1 MSGPTTYGDISQ
13 RTAAWAAVEMLSHAE
28 PILVL
33 SRFGMAKPIPKN
45 KANKV
50 KFRRPIPFTVST
62 TPAVEGVTPVSQKM
76 NYEDVSATLDQYIG
90 VTELT
95 DVVADTAEDPVLKD
109 MSMLSGEQA
118 AETQEMVLWG
128 VLKAGTNVF
137 YGATADTARTDV
149 NDPIS
154 LDRLRKVTR
163 FLKAQRAKHITK
175 MISASPN
182 FSTEPVAASF
192 IAFAHTD
199 CEADIMDLPNFTP
212 IEKYG
217 SMKAFPHE
225 IGKVGDVRFIL
236 SPLLDP
242 FTDAGSATLNGM
254 LSSGTK
260 VDVYPIVFVAQEAYG
275 LVTLKGK
282 DAITPMVLNPNK
294 PRGNDPAGQRGFV
307 SWKTYF
313 TAVILNQAWMA
324 RLEVG
329 VSAL

>member
-1 MSGPTTYGDISQ
+1 MAGPTTYGDIGQ
-13 RTAAWAAVEMLSHAE
+13 RTAAWAAVEMLAHAE

-45 KANKV
+45 KAKVV

-62 TPAVEGVTPVSQKM
+62 VPAVEGVTPVAQKM
-76 NYEDVSATLDQYIG
+76 EYEDVPATLDQYIG
-90 VTELT
+90 VTGLT
-95 DVVADTAEDPVLKD
+95 DWVEDTVEDPVLKD
-109 MSMLSGEQA
+109 IAALSGEQA
-118 AETQEMVLWG
+118 AETQEMVLYG

-137 YGATADTARTDV
+137 YGASADTARTDV
-149 NDPIS
+149 NDPVTI
-154 LDRLRKVTR
+154 DRLRKLTR
-163 FLKAQRAKHITK
+163 FLKGQRAKHITK
-175 MISASPN
+175 MIGSSPN
-182 FSTEPVAASF
+182 FSTEPVASAF

-199 CEADIMDLPNFTP
+199 VEADIMDLPNFTP

-225 IGKVGDVRFIL
+225 IGKVGDIRFIL
-236 SPLLDP
+236 SPLLSP
-242 FTDAGSATLNGM
+242 FLDAGSATLNGM

-260 VDVYPIVFVAQEAYG
+260 VDVYPIIVVAQDAYG

-294 PRGNDPAGQRGFV
+294 PRGGDPAGQRGTV

-329 VSAL
+329 VTEL